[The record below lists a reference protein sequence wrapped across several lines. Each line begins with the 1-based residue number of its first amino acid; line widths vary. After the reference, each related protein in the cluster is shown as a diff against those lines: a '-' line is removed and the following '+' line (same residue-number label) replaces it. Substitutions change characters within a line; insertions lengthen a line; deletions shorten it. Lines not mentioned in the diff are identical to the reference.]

1 MWVELTEHF
10 ADDTGTLLGRLV
22 VSIANLLH
30 AVEYTAM
37 DGLKAIAY
45 VRQSTCHDDRHR
57 IINIVGAHLFVDV
70 HLDDSIVLLIIYFFH
85 LLFFDCNF
93 TVSTFILYLGAKIHN
108 FRECSKQKR
117 RNLRFR
123 APNFDF
129 EVNFDPLSKE
139 LFG

>member
-10 ADDTGTLLGRLV
+10 ADDTGTLLGWLV
-22 VSIANLLH
+22 VGIANLLH
-30 AVEYTAM
+30 AVKNTAVNR
-37 DGLKAIAY
+37 LKAIAH
-45 VRQSTCHDDRHR
+45 VWQCTCHDDRHR
-57 IINIVGAHLFVDV
+57 IVDIVGAHLFVDV
-70 HLDDSIVLLIIYFFH
+70 HLDDSIVLLLINFFH
-85 LLFFDCNF
+85 LILLGCHL
-93 TVSTFILYLGAKIHN
+93 TARTFILYLGAKIHN

-129 EVNFDPLSKE
+129 RVNFDPLSKE